1 MRKRDERKQEA
12 AERMPSKGAGGKKKR
27 ASDSPT
33 FITRHSVFSNVLF
46 WIRYCLKYEPIVIV
60 ALVFVIIMAPV
71 FNMLSLYFP
80 KVTLSLIERGA
91 DIKTTVLVLGGY
103 TILFLGVH
111 ALKAAVTS
119 ASYYRK
125 NEERMLVVFRIFLKS
140 LRMRFSDVESEEGR
154 NIYQKAVNVQN
165 RGDGSA
171 SAMTLYMIE
180 NLAVSVLTF
189 LLYST
194 VLSTLSVW
202 MMAVLLVLAVVS
214 YLLQLLRN
222 KHHEKWHDKWAVGSR
237 HYNYVRAAM
246 GNLGA
251 AKDIRIFN
259 MGGWLRGRLQS
270 ALDDLKKL
278 IREDTNYDFKMS
290 TLDALIGLVRDLGAY
305 AYLLYTAVSGN
316 MAASDFVLYFAAI
329 TQFSGFVTSMVQSMG
344 ELQRISRDTDWVR
357 GYLEAPEEDEAVG
370 DRHISELARPISVE
384 FKDVSFSYRLEG
396 EKKQIFS
403 HFNLRLEAGEKL
415 ALVGVNGAGKTTL
428 VKLMCG
434 LYEPDEG
441 AVLLNGIDMREFP
454 KNEIYELFSVVF
466 QDNVIPF
473 FTVREGIVLK
483 EASEVDDNRLTQA
496 LEDAGL
502 SGLFREKNISYG
514 QYMGKWVTEKG
525 VEFSGGQNQ
534 RLLLARALYKDG
546 DLMILDEPTA
556 ALDPIAEGEV
566 YEAYK
571 EFAAGKTSLFISH
584 RLASTRF
591 SDRIVFLEDGR
602 ILEMGTHEELLK
614 KDGAYAEMFRIQS
627 HYYAEDEEGIS

>member
-1 MRKRDERKQEA
+1 MRKKDERKQEA
-12 AERMPSKGAGGKKKR
+12 AERMPSERAGGKRKK
-27 ASDSPT
+27 ASGSPT
-33 FITRHSVFSNVLF
+33 FVTRHPVFSNVLF
-46 WIRYCLKYEPIVIV
+46 WVKHYLKYEPIAIV
-60 ALVFVIIMAPV
+60 ALIFAIIMAPV

-80 KVTLSLIERGA
+80 KVTLSLIERGT

-111 ALKAAVTS
+111 ALNQAVGS
-119 ASYYRK
+119 ASYYRT
-125 NEERMLVVFRIFLKS
+125 NEERILVVFRIFLKS

-154 NIYQKAVNVQN
+154 NIYQKAVNVQKS
-165 RGDGSA
+165 GDGSA
-171 SAMTLYMIE
+171 SGLTLRMIE
-180 NLAVSVLTF
+180 GLAVSVLTF

-202 MMAVLLVLAVVS
+202 MMAILLVLAVVS

-222 KHHEKWHDKWAVGSR
+222 KYYEKWNDRWAVSSR
-237 HYNYVRAAM
+237 HYNYVRSVM
-246 GNLGA
+246 GNLEA

-270 ALDDLKKL
+270 TLDELKRL
-278 IREDTNYDFKMS
+278 SRENTNYDFKMS
-290 TLDALIGLVRDLGAY
+290 TLDALLGLARDLGAY

-329 TQFSGFVTSMVQSMG
+329 TQFSGFVTSMAYCMG
-344 ELQRISRDTDWVR
+344 ELQRISMDTDWVR
-357 GYLEAPEEDEAVG
+357 GYLEAPEEDETVG
-370 DRHISELARPISVE
+370 DRHISELAKPISIE

-403 HFNLRLEAGEKL
+403 HFNLKVEAGEKL

-454 KNEIYELFSVVF
+454 KSEIYELFSVVF
-466 QDNVIPF
+466 QDNVIPV

-514 QYMGKWVTEKG
+514 QYLGKRVTEKG

-546 DLMILDEPTA
+546 DIMILDEPTA

-627 HYYAEDEEGIS
+627 HYYAEDTEGII